1 MSVNM
6 LESFIE
12 ILIAQRRWSC
22 TPHLIHMH
30 SVRDADC
37 EMSWI
42 HCDWSKPIRLWKVD
56 SLSFFSAESHMVNRI
71 SATQATCLRVYTEL
85 CRLTNSLCLNKKDS
99 EWDVC
104 GWGSELQWDC
114 LTRWECMYFCI
125 LQMRVRVLCGL
136 CTASFCPLLI
146 AAHFPSLVKEWD
158 DWQWWLHKN
167 SRSIYINENVWKQA
181 EPLIWAKGTVRR
193 ERSLTNSASAFWWL
207 MIN

>member
-1 MSVNM
+1 MIYWDSDCTEEV
-6 LESFIE
+6 
-12 ILIAQRRWSC
+12 ILHTSPNTHALSQRCWLWNELNPLWLKQAAAAE
-22 TPHLIHMH
+22 T
-30 SVRDADC
+30 
-37 EMSWI
+37 
-42 HCDWSKPIRLWKVD
+42 IRLWKVD
-56 SLSFFSAESHMVNRI
+56 SLSFFSAESHMVNQI
-71 SATQATCLRVYTEL
+71 SATPAKCLRVYTEL
-85 CRLTNSLCLNKKDS
+85 WRLTNSLCLNKKDS
-99 EWDVC
+99 GWDVC
-104 GWGSELQWDC
+104 GWRSELQWDC

>member
-1 MSVNM
+1 M
-6 LESFIE
+6 LTVKWVESTVTEASPSGFGRLTLFHFI
-12 ILIAQRRWSC
+12 
-22 TPHLIHMH
+22 
-30 SVRDADC
+30 
-37 EMSWI
+37 
-42 HCDWSKPIRLWKVD
+42 
-56 SLSFFSAESHMVNRI
+56 SAESHMVNRI
-71 SATQATCLRVYTEL
+71 SATPATCLHVYTEL